1 MKLSGFVS
9 GFQKFFSKERVM
21 ILAVFIL
28 LGMFL
33 LWYSSG
39 KSTVQDNMTSST
51 GGAAADSSSAADKSS
66 KPASDA
72 TSGNAEAPHPSEIFD
87 KRGCESSGYVA
98 QPVANP
104 SELLPKD
111 ENSQWSSLNPMDHG
125 SPEMPDML
133 QAGYHIG
140 LDTVGQTMK
149 NANLQIRSDPVI
161 PKKDIGPWNNSTYEP
176 DLLRQPLEVG
186 CVTGN

>member
-39 KSTVQDNMTSST
+39 KTTVQDNMTSTT
-51 GGAAADSSSAADKSS
+51 GGATQGASS
-66 KPASDA
+66 KNTDSQPASDA
-72 TSGNAEAPHPSEIFD
+72 ASGNVEAPHPSEIFD

-104 SELLPKD
+104 SDLLPKD
-111 ENSQWSSLNPMDHG
+111 ENSQWAKLNPIDHN

-149 NANLQIRSDPVI
+149 NANLQLRSDPVI

-186 CVTGN
+186 CKAGN